1 MLNGGGA
8 VPDEHPFVLS
18 SLAPSQAQK
27 RLAVGIVLGLLIA
40 LYMVLVPFGG
50 LQLGVVR
57 SFVAVYATAMFVTDF
72 ITAVLLF
79 AQFSVLRSRAVLV
92 IASGYLFT
100 ALLIVPYAVAFPGV
114 FAPDGVVGDVQTSAR
129 LYLVWHSG
137 FPLFVIA
144 YAMLKDETPGERV
157 PHDRVGKAILR
168 SALGTAAVAGLIAW
182 SCVVGSAPLPRI
194 MADAGSFVPDW
205 PLVVGMPVVVSC
217 TAALIV
223 LWLRRRSVLDWF
235 LMVVLCAYLIEI
247 PPHWYPAPA
256 RFSTGWYAV
265 RVTGFLSSTIVLIVL
280 LFEITALY
288 SALLRAVVGRRRE
301 REARIVTGE
310 AVAGTIA
317 HEIRQPLTA
326 MVTSA
331 DAGLR
336 FLDRPDPNLSRA
348 KDAFA
353 RIVADGHRAG
363 EVVANIRANFK
374 SEVGARAVLDFESLI
389 AGALALTQSELQR
402 HRIVVEVES
411 SLVLPEVHGNS
422 VQLQQVLSNL
432 VTNAI
437 EAMKAVVEPRVLK
450 IRSEAHNGGSV
461 LISVTDTGPGISPE
475 ALPRIFVP
483 LYSTTTHGMGLGLPI
498 CRAIVEA
505 HDGRLWFTPN
515 APSGASFRFT
525 LPTSALPPT
534 PRDQHVAGY
543 GR

>member
-157 PHDRVGKAILR
+157 PHERVGEAILR
-168 SALGTAAVAGLIAW
+168 SVLGTAAVAGLITW

-217 TAALIV
+217 TTALIV

-288 SALLRAVVGRRRE
+288 SAILRAVVGRRRE
-301 REARIVTGE
+301 REARIVTGD

-353 RIVADGHRAG
+353 RIVADGHRVG
-363 EVVANIRANFK
+363 EVVANIQANFK